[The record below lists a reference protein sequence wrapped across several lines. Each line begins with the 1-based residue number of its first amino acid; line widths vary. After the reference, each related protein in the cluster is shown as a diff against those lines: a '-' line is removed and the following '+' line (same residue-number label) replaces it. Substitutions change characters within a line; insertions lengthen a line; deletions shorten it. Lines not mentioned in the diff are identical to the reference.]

1 MRFSRRP
8 QTITLN
14 ILCAQ
19 LPNPWHHLQENNIQ
33 TLWLVQDI
41 QMLGYDW
48 CEVHTLMRQPD
59 WCEIH
64 TTLYALKKKKRKKKT
79 WKRLLP
85 VPSAVNLGTCTLS
98 LTRAAWARE
107 VNSREICTRFV
118 NDKLTQSGGLPHI
131 CASETSSLNCP
142 SPSFIKLL
150 RFLPDVR

>member
-1 MRFSRRP
+1 
-8 QTITLN
+8 
-14 ILCAQ
+14 
-19 LPNPWHHLQENNIQ
+19 
-33 TLWLVQDI
+33 
-41 QMLGYDW
+41 MLGYDW

-64 TTLYALKKKKRKKKT
+64 TLMWQSDWCEIHTTLYALKKKKKKKT

-85 VPSAVNLGTCTLS
+85 APSAVNLGTCTLS